1 MPRRR
6 SFDET
11 DVVERAMEIF
21 WTQGYEATSYTDLTA
36 HVGLHPGSL
45 YRAFGDKQAIFLRSL
60 EHYRDSQTR
69 TLAPFLLAGGPVLPR
84 IRAVLVGYLDLAARQ
99 QPAPRGCLIANTAG
113 ERLPGDAAVAA
124 RLAEILALVEDGFL
138 QGLRKASQEGE
149 VAPGLDLPASAAMLT
164 MLLEGLQVLVK
175 SDPDPQRL
183 ARAVDTALAGL
194 AARPDVS
201 APADEAASSG

>member
-11 DVVERAMEIF
+11 EVVERAMEIF
-21 WTQGYEATSYTDLTA
+21 WTQGYEATSYTDLTT

-45 YRAFGDKQAIFLRSL
+45 YRAFGDKQAIFLRAL
-60 EHYRDSQTR
+60 EHYRDSQAR

-84 IRAVLVGYLDLAARQ
+84 IRAVLVGYLDLAAEQR
-99 QPAPRGCLIANTAG
+99 PSPRGCLIANTAG
-113 ERLPGDAAVAA
+113 ERLPGDAAVSAH
-124 RLAEILALVEDGFL
+124 LAEILALVEDGFL
-138 QGLRKASQEGE
+138 QGLRKAAQEGE
-149 VAPGLDLPASAAMLT
+149 VGPDVDLPASAAMLT

-183 ARAVDTALAGL
+183 TRAVDRALAAL
-194 AARPDVS
+194 AAHTDVS
-201 APADEAASSG
+201 APEEVASTA